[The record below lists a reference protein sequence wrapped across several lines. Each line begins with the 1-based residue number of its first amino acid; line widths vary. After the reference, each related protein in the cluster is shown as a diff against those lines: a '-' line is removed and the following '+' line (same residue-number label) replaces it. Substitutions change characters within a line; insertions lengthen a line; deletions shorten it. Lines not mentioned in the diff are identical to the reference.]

1 MADQPDRAS
10 VAGMLLSDFAQWFAV
25 IAGASTLGM
34 VIGGPVGAVIGILVG
49 IGLRLGATGQLPRIH
64 APHRR

>member
-1 MADQPDRAS
+1 
-10 VAGMLLSDFAQWFAV
+10 MLLSDFAQWFAV

>member
-1 MADQPDRAS
+1 LADSAGRAS

-25 IAGASTLGM
+25 LAGASTLGM
-34 VIGGPVGAVIGILVG
+34 VIGGPLGAVVGVLVG
-49 IGLRLGATGQLPRIH
+49 IGLRLGATGHLPRIH